1 MRELRQT
8 DAPAQA
14 AGMTLRVRDL
24 SYRTGGLDLLGG
36 ITLSLQSTGITVV
49 MGPNGAGKSLLLRL
63 VHGLA
68 TPSGG
73 EISWGGALLS
83 PALTR
88 RQSMV
93 FQKPV
98 LLRRSVAANVD
109 FILRAR
115 GRVDPATRDAAL
127 DRVGLLAEAARPAR
141 RLSGGQQQR
150 LALARALV
158 TRPEVLLMDEPTAS
172 LDPASV
178 LMIERIVT
186 DTAATGTKIVFVTH
200 DIGQARRLADDV
212 IFLDAGRLAEY
223 SPAPRFFDAP
233 RSAAAQAYLAGRLR
247 V

>member
-1 MRELRQT
+1 MT
-8 DAPAQA
+8 VTAPPTQSPS
-14 AGMTLRVRDL
+14 MTLRVRDL
-24 SYRTGGLDLLGG
+24 SFRAGDLDLLGG
-36 ITLSLQSTGITVV
+36 IDLSLQSTGVTVV
-49 MGPNGAGKSLLLRL
+49 MGPNGAGKSLFLRL

-68 TPSGG
+68 TPTGG

-83 PALTR
+83 PTLTR
-88 RQSMV
+88 RQSLV

-115 GRVDPATRDAAL
+115 GRPDPDTRDAAL
-127 DRVGLLAEAARPAR
+127 ARVGLLSEAARPAR

-158 TRPEVLLMDEPTAS
+158 TQPEVLLMDEPTAS

-186 DTAATGTKIVFVTH
+186 DTAATGTKILFVTH

-212 IFLDAGRLAEY
+212 VFLDAGRLAEY
-223 SPAPRFFDAP
+223 SPADRFFETP